1 MDELDWWRLFSAALG
16 GGVVFKFAEVA
27 YAEFRQ
33 FFAAR
38 SIEALRVSGSLE
50 PLLKSADELSAKL
63 RSLGERDFLPLR
75 QAAVEDF
82 SNTDFASTI
91 YLFVRF
97 WAWVEIFREELH
109 DTRMGKSRAGQRLTK
124 FFHSLESRKVRLI
137 DRASQ
142 RAIGEIAIAD
152 GRSINFVQ
160 FHKLYLAD
168 STVRHWIAPLSLI
181 LKELDDE
188 DVRQKLLQFAVILHA
203 LIDTLDKKHHLTR
216 NRPGLPN
223 KLSKKSK
230 IALHYRV
237 FGIYLGFV
245 RQQGKYTGFR
255 RPAAITRWLK
265 KLRRRDS

>member
-1 MDELDWWRLFSAALG
+1 MEELSLWQLISAILG
-16 GGVVFKFAEVA
+16 GGVAFKVAELV
-27 YAEFRQ
+27 YAEIRQ
-33 FFAAR
+33 LFAAR
-38 SIEALRVSGSLE
+38 SVEALRVSGSLE

-75 QAAVEDF
+75 PASIGDF
-82 SNTDFASTI
+82 ANTDFSSAI

-109 DTRMGKSRAGQRLTK
+109 DSSVGKSRAGQRLTK

-142 RAIGEIAIAD
+142 RAIGEIAIAN
-152 GRSINFVQ
+152 GRAINFVQ

-168 STVRHWIAPLSLI
+168 AAVRSWIAPLVLI
-181 LKELDDE
+181 LKELENE
-188 DVRQKLLQFAVILHA
+188 DIRQKMLQFGAILHA
-203 LIDTLDKKHHLTR
+203 LIDTLDRKHHVTR
-216 NRPGLPN
+216 DRPGLPN

-237 FGIYLGFV
+237 FGIYLSFV
-245 RQQGKYTGFR
+245 KRQEKYTGFR
-255 RPAAITRWLK
+255 RQAIVRGLLK
-265 KLRRRDS
+265 SLRRRDN